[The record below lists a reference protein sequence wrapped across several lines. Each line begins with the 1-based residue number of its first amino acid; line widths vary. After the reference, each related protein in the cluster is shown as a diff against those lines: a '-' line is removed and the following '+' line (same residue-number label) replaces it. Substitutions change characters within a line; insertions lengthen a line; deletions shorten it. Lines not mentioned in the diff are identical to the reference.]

1 MPVRVRPEAPPRAGF
16 FLSAAGE
23 DNVLLFRNVVLSK
36 ASLHPKPPYVTETLC
51 HDVIANAVR
60 SEVQPDGRIRYWGQ
74 VGERWLRVV
83 VLEDGETL
91 HNAFYD
97 RRFKP

>member
-1 MPVRVRPEAPPRAGF
+1 MIKFMITTPY
-16 FLSAAGE
+16 
-23 DNVLLFRNVVLSK
+23 FRNTVQ
-36 ASLHPKPPYVTETLC
+36 PKRPYVSEALC
-51 HDVIANAVR
+51 REVIANAVR
-60 SEVQPDGRIRYWGQ
+60 REVQPDGRIRYWGR
-74 VGERWLRVV
+74 VGDRWLRVV

>member
-1 MPVRVRPEAPPRAGF
+1 MKATPY
-16 FLSAAGE
+16 
-23 DNVLLFRNVVLSK
+23 FRDIVLSK
-36 ASLHPKPPYVTETLC
+36 RPYVTEAIC
-51 HDVIANAVR
+51 REAIAHAVR
-60 SEVQPDGRIRYWGQ
+60 REVQPDGRIRYWSRVDG
-74 VGERWLRVV
+74 RWLRVV

>member
-1 MPVRVRPEAPPRAGF
+1 MKTTPC
-16 FLSAAGE
+16 
-23 DNVLLFRNVVLSK
+23 FRNIVQ
-36 ASLHPKPPYVTETLC
+36 PKRPYVTKALC
-51 HDVIANAVR
+51 RDAIAHAVR
-60 SEVQPDGRIRYWGQ
+60 REVQSDGRIRYWGR
-74 VGERWLRVV
+74 VGECWLRAV